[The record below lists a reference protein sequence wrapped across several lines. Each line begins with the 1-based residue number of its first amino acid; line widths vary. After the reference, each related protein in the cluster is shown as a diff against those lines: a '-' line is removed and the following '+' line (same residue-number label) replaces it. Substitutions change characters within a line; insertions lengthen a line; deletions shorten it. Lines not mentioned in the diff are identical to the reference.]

1 MMIAFGVALMWL
13 TIELARAEQTTRVAM
28 QRKLSYAQGV
38 LEGLT
43 LGKFDLVLTNSA
55 QLRDFS
61 QTNAFSA
68 TRNVTYLESA
78 TNFLRRVDAL
88 SQAAKAQNLEQA
100 TQAYEDVTR
109 SCIDC
114 HAVFRREKFLKV
126 QPAVPQK

>member
-1 MMIAFGVALMWL
+1 MMIALGLVLMWL

-28 QRKLSYAQGV
+28 QRKLGYAQGV

-43 LGKFDLVLTNSA
+43 LGKFDLVLTNSM

-88 SQAAKAQNLEQA
+88 SQAANAQNLERA

-109 SCIDC
+109 SCIEC
-114 HAVFRREKFLKV
+114 HAVFRREKSLKAR
-126 QPAVPQK
+126 PTVPQK